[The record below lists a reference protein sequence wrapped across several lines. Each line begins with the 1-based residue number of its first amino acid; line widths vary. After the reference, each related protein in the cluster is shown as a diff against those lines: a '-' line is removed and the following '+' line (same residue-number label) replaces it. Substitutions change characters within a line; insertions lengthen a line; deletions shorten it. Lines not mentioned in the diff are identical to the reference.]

1 MTQVMDSVKICNIK
15 EAFNSALKVIDMTL
29 HATCMYSK
37 NYDIQNNT
45 HHKTEYY
52 LS

>member
-1 MTQVMDSVKICNIK
+1 MDSVKICNIK

-29 HATCMYSK
+29 HTTCMCCK

-52 LS
+52 WS